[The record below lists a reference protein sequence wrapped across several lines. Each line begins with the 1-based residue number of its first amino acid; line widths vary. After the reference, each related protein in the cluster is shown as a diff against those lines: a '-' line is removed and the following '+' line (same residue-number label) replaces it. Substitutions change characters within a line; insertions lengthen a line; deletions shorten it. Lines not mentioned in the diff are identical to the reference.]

1 MSNPIRDKR
10 LGFELERMKL
20 LCEESSMIAFQ
31 ATPPELPDQYLVEFR
46 CVGLVNRNTRQSR
59 HLVTI
64 YLPADYPRTPPIV
77 RFKSPIFHPNIK
89 GLLNDTEQMERLI
102 NSLGGVENLMELYSK
117 DENIREAF
125 DAHICLDV
133 LQLNWSP
140 SYDLYDICVEL
151 AGMIQYQR
159 YNLDDPLNQD
169 ANEWAKLAKEQG
181 VLPIDPRIFRDR
193 VKFMPTP
200 LGGKPSIRVIKTEI
214 ISK

>member
-1 MSNPIRDKR
+1 MSNPIRDQR

-31 ATPPELPDQYLVEFR
+31 ATPPELPDQYLVEFQ
-46 CVGLVNRNTRQSR
+46 CVGLVNRNTRQNR

-102 NSLGGVENLMELYSK
+102 NSLGGVENLMDRYSK

-125 DAHICLDV
+125 DAHVCLDV

-159 YNLDDPLNQD
+159 YNLDDPLNRD
-169 ANEWAKLAKEQG
+169 ANEWAKWAEGQG

-193 VKFMPTP
+193 VKFMPAP
-200 LGGKPSIRVIKTEI
+200 SVGKPGIRVIKTEI